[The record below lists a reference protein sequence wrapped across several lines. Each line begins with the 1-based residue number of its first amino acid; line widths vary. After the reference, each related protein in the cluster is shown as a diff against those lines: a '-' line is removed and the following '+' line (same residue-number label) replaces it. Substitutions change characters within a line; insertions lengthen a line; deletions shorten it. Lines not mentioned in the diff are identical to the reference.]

1 MCNGI
6 IFYLGV
12 SSTWDYLLSNH
23 KIEEKK
29 QNPRTRDELVIYG
42 CKMPR
47 DTIDLALAS
56 ARALYNEITVPCLH
70 LKLALW
76 ISISFTYIKQKAYVT
91 YNIYRVQYL
100 HFTSFSVPGETNH
113 LYCNYMAFQEF

>member
-1 MCNGI
+1 MILFYYSEVLLPKTVKGSLCTAQEVSMCNGS

-12 SSTWDYLLSNH
+12 SSTWEHLLSNH
-23 KIEEKK
+23 KIKEKK

-76 ISISFTYIKQKAYVT
+76 ISISFTYIK
-91 YNIYRVQYL
+91 
-100 HFTSFSVPGETNH
+100 
-113 LYCNYMAFQEF
+113 